1 MSIVYLN
8 GDYIPHSEAQLSIM
22 DRAVLFGDALY
33 EVIPVYQGLLIGE
46 QGHIDR
52 LQMGL
57 SETQIPSPLT
67 NSEWHSIFI
76 ELLKRNQRDNQ
87 DAMIYLQ
94 VSRGTETKR
103 AHAWQAD
110 TQPTVFAYT
119 DALPSVDLE
128 RYQKGFKVIS
138 QTDIR
143 RETCYI
149 KSTSLQVNTIMQH
162 QAKAAGA
169 IEAVLF
175 RGDRLSEGSTSNV
188 FIVKD
193 GCVHTPIANQFILH
207 GITRQLVID
216 CAKINGLDIIE
227 RDIQRDEVL
236 AADEVW
242 LTSSTKEV
250 CPIVQIDDHT
260 INNGST
266 GPVWAQ
272 MIQWYQNHTRSTN
285 NNE

>member
-8 GDYIPHSEAQLSIM
+8 GDYIPHSDAKLSIM

-33 EVIPVYQGLLIGE
+33 EVIPAYQGKLIGE
-46 QGHIDR
+46 QGHVDR

-57 SETQIPSPLT
+57 KETLMPSPLS
-67 NSEWHSIFI
+67 NDDWHAIFI
-76 ELLKRNQRDNQ
+76 ELLKRNQRDGN

-94 VSRGTETKR
+94 VSRGTEPKR
-103 AHAWQAD
+103 AHAWQAN

-119 DALPSVDLE
+119 DNLPLVDLE
-128 RYQKGFKVIS
+128 RYQQGFKVIS

-169 IEAVLF
+169 IEAILF
-175 RGDRLSEGSTSNV
+175 RGERLSEGSTSNV

-193 GCVHTPIANQFILH
+193 GQIHTPIANQHILH

-216 CAKINGLDIIE
+216 CAKANGANVIE
-227 RDIQRDEVL
+227 RDIDRDEVFT
-236 AADEVW
+236 ADEVW

-250 CPIVQIDDHT
+250 CPITQIDDQP
-260 INNGST
+260 INKGQT

-272 MIQWYQNHTRSTN
+272 MMQWYRTHTR
-285 NNE
+285 